1 MSLIKHFSDGPDAWF
16 LMKEIRDAKRVCR
29 QVCKDLKGGKTKKAI
44 GAVEELL
51 KKLEKAF

>member
-1 MSLIKHFSDGPDAWF
+1 MSLINHFADGPDAWS

-29 QVCKDLKGGKTKKAI
+29 QVCKDLKTGKTEKAV

-51 KKLEKAF
+51 KKLERAF